1 MKSIIKI
8 ENLGTFVPKNSHVNA
23 YSEPSKIKIYYD
35 SCEDDEDVIWIDTYG
50 QTRIVAKNTFK
61 STLLSNKIIVKN
73 FDEGFEMYL
82 KAIDEE

>member
-1 MKSIIKI
+1 MKRITKI
-8 ENLGTFVPKNSHVNA
+8 ENLGTFVPKNSHANA

-35 SCEDDEDVIWIDTYG
+35 NCEDGEDVMWIDTYG
-50 QTRIVAKNTFK
+50 QPRAIAKNTFK
-61 STLLSNKIIVKN
+61 SKLLSNTIIVEN

>member
-1 MKSIIKI
+1 MKSITKI

-35 SCEDDEDVIWIDTYG
+35 GCEDDEDIIWIDTYG
-50 QTRIVAKNTFK
+50 QPRTIAKITFK
-61 STLLSNKIIVKN
+61 STLLSRKIVVEN

-82 KAIDEE
+82 KAINGE

>member
-1 MKSIIKI
+1 MKRITKI

-23 YSEPSKIKIYYD
+23 YSEPSKIKIYYNG
-35 SCEDDEDVIWIDTYG
+35 CEDNEDVIWIDTYG

-61 STLLSNKIIVKN
+61 STLLSKKIIVEN

-82 KAIDEE
+82 KAISEE